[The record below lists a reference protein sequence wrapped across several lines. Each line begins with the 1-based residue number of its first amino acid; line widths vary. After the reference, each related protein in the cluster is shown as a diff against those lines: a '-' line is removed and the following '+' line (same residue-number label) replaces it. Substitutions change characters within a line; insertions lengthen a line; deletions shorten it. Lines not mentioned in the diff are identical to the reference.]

1 MDSRSYASQ
10 VQILGWLYIVGN
22 GFVLSLGL
30 IALFFFP
37 AIGLVTSDATAMA
50 ILSTVGLSGAAFFAV
65 LALPGLI
72 AGYGLLTRRPWARI
86 LSLVVAILGLAN
98 FPVGTAIGVYAFWVL
113 LQNEAVDYFSPVKP
127 A

>member
-1 MDSRSYASQ
+1 MDSKNFESQ
-10 VQILGWLYIVGN
+10 VQILGWLNIVGN
-22 GFVLSLGL
+22 AIVLSLGL

-37 AIGLVTSDATAMA
+37 AIGLITADATAMA
-50 ILSTVGLSGAAFFAV
+50 ILSTVGISGAAFFAV

-86 LSLVVAILGLAN
+86 LSLVVAVLGLAN
-98 FPVGTAIGVYAFWVL
+98 FPVGTAIGIYAFWVL
-113 LQNEAVDYFSPVKP
+113 LQTEAVEYFSPYKT